1 MKIPHGGRP
10 INILLV
16 EDNPGDVRLTKEAF
30 KEGRLLNEIEVVM
43 DGVEAM
49 DYLKKRGQYAS
60 ATRPDLILLDLNLPK
75 KNGHE
80 VLKEI
85 KSDDSLRLIP
95 VIILTTSKAE
105 RDILEAYG
113 LNANSY
119 VSKPVDMN
127 QFMEVVKAFEFFWFM
142 VATLPPKE
150 QGQA

>member
-95 VIILTTSKAE
+95 VIILTTSRAE